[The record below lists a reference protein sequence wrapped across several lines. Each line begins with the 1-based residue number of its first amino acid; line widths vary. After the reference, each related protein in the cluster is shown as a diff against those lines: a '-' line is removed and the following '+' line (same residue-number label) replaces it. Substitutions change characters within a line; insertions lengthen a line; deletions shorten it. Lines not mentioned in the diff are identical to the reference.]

1 MASYHRVLKVFD
13 RSIQDKSL
21 ECDYDIHP
29 WEILINGERW
39 AGKVRLIGFVDVFF
53 LMCYSA
59 DARFEKGIIIY
70 KDDEIIRETLERAK
84 VDASKIKLDVV
95 NSKEIKSDDKLPPKY
110 FSFNSGPLDYI
121 ITSLGHEV
129 GLKTEYPSSSLI
141 KYEIKILKSRNKVV
155 KKRIRRAVTQHS
167 LMDLMHDAIRLGVL
181 THAEM
186 TAQLLANFYV
196 GSATNDAMSKYL
208 DIISSASQPNSVAL
222 SNELS

>member
-13 RSIQDKSL
+13 RSIHDKSL
-21 ECDYDIHP
+21 ECNYDIHP
-29 WEILINGERW
+29 WEVLINGERW

-70 KDDEIIRETLERAK
+70 KDDEVIRDTLQRAN

-95 NSKEIKSDDKLPPKY
+95 NAKEMQNDDNLPPKY
-110 FSFNSGPLDYI
+110 FNFHSQPLDYI

-141 KYEIKILKSRNKVV
+141 KYEIKILKSRNKVM
-155 KKRIRRAVTQHS
+155 KKRVRRAVTQHS
-167 LMDLMHDAIRLGVL
+167 LMDLMQDAIRLGVIS
-181 THAEM
+181 HAEM
-186 TAQLLANFYV
+186 TAQLLGNFYI
-196 GSATNDAMSKYL
+196 GSATDDAMRKYMETL
-208 DIISSASQPNSVAL
+208 GSASQPDSIAL
-222 SNELS
+222 SNETS